1 MNKKYFLIPI
11 LLIIGFIAIYFF
23 TNKPIIKNYPPKN
36 QTIIAFG
43 DSLIRGTGSTLG
55 NDFISLLSKKLNKNI
70 INEGIP
76 GETTSDALNRVD
88 EIINKDPGTVILLFG
103 GNDFLRNRPQTETFS
118 NLRLLIK
125 KLQDNGS
132 MVILLGIRG
141 GLLVDKFSSDFE
153 KLADETGVIFI
164 PNVLDGLIGKP
175 KYMSSDNIHPNNE
188 GYAKIAD
195 KVYKVIKNY
204 LK

>member
-1 MNKKYFLIPI
+1 MNKKVIIIPI
-11 LLIIGFIAIYFF
+11 LLVFAFIGIYFF

-55 NDFISLLSKKLNKNI
+55 NDFITLLSVKLNKQI

-76 GETTSDALNRVD
+76 GETTSDGLNRVD

-103 GNDFLRNRPQTETFS
+103 GNDYLRNRPQVETFN
-118 NLRLLIK
+118 NLKLIID
-125 KLQDNGS
+125 KLQDNGT
-132 MVILLGIRG
+132 MVVLLGIRG

-153 KLADETGVIFI
+153 KLAEQTGVIYV

-175 KYMSSDNIHPNNE
+175 KLMSSDNIHPNNE

-195 KVYKVIKNY
+195 KVYKKIKIY
-204 LK
+204 IK